1 MAIETVQPGTA
12 VQRAVHAIR
21 EGIRS
26 GRFVPGQRLIEPD
39 LTRELGVGRNALREA
54 LAQLGSDGLVKL
66 EPHRGASI
74 RRLTREDVAHFYQ
87 VREAL
92 EGMSARL
99 AASNI
104 DLPGHRERLEAA
116 VTTAREVAAQYD
128 QPRYL
133 DENFRFHRVIV
144 ELTENP
150 RLIELTDR
158 LETQTFRLQFR
169 SAQAQFD
176 YSMAEHEEIAAAILS
191 GDSDR
196 AESLMRSH
204 LQHTC
209 SEILKLPSHDFA

>member
-104 DLPGHRERLEAA
+104 GLPGHRERLEAA
-116 VTTAREVAAQYD
+116 VTKLAKSQRNTTSPDTWTRT
-128 QPRYL
+128 
-133 DENFRFHRVIV
+133 FGF
-144 ELTENP
+144 TE
-150 RLIELTDR
+150 
-158 LETQTFRLQFR
+158 
-169 SAQAQFD
+169 
-176 YSMAEHEEIAAAILS
+176 
-191 GDSDR
+191 
-196 AESLMRSH
+196 
-204 LQHTC
+204 
-209 SEILKLPSHDFA
+209 